1 MSRKNRNPNAYE
13 FSEDEIMEVERGY
26 TKMGGAKDR
35 KPRAEDPVKQA
46 RRSADAARWEADQA
60 AAGVAVGLGGPR
72 RR

>member
-13 FSEDEIMEVERGY
+13 FSEDDFMEDERGY
-26 TKMGGAKDR
+26 TKMGGGAKDR

-60 AAGVAVGLGGPR
+60 AAAVALGGPR

>member
-13 FSEDEIMEVERGY
+13 FSEDGFMETDERGY
-26 TKMGGAKDR
+26 TKMGGAKNR

-60 AAGVAVGLGGPR
+60 AAAVALGGPR